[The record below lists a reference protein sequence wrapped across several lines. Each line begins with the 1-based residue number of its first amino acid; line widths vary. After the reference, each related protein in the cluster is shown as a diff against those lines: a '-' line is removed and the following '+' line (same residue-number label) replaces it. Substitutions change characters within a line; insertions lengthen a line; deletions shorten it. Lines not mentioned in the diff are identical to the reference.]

1 MSWIVDLSR
10 NESNSTAGSVEN
22 VINVNF
28 EMTHKNFSK
37 FTKLLEIYSR
47 TNSGNNFQEI
57 GSGSFGKVHP
67 VIRRALLMRG

>member
-1 MSWIVDLSR
+1 
-10 NESNSTAGSVEN
+10 
-22 VINVNF
+22 
-28 EMTHKNFSK
+28 MTHKNFSK

-67 VIRRALLMRG
+67 VIRFMCRARILKYSFKELIYGFI